1 MEGVIR
7 RSANY
12 EASIWDDD
20 YIQSFESLYTGEKY
34 VCEAEKLKDLVR
46 ILIHITEDELDQL
59 HLIDNVTRLGLS
71 GHFKEQIAN
80 MLEKIYEAQEWLEK
94 DLHFTSLK
102 FRLLRQ
108 HGYHV
113 PQEVFCSLMDE
124 ESNFKASLCEDMRG
138 LVSLYEASYLS
149 VEGEN
154 VMDLAK
160 DFSLNH
166 LARRLEQIS
175 EPRLR
180 EQVRHALEVPL
191 HWRLQKLEA
200 RWFIQAYENTS
211 EANLTLVELA
221 KLDYNMVQATYQQEL
236 KLLSSYDFSWYRE
249 TGLPEKLGFARHRL
263 AECFLWALGFV
274 PEPHLGYSR
283 EILSKIA
290 VMITIIDDIYDVY
303 GTLEELQLFTHT
315 IEKWDINSLDSLP
328 EYMKIC
334 ILALF
339 NSVNEFAYHIL
350 RDQGFNV
357 ISNLRKLWAELCRA
371 YYLEA
376 TWFHSG
382 YVPTTDEYLNIAW
395 ISSSG
400 PLLLFYA
407 YFTTNPINKKELKSL
422 NQYPGIIRW
431 PATVLRLADDLE
443 TSSCVLEQYEM
454 KRGDVPKTMEC
465 YMKETGCSE
474 EDARKHIKQL
484 IDTELKRMN
493 KEILMENPI
502 KNFGQTAM
510 NLGRI
515 SLCIYQ
521 HGDGFGLP
529 HSETKKNLISLVVQP
544 FSMP

>member
-1 MEGVIR
+1 MMEEVIR

-12 EASIWDDD
+12 GASIWDDD
-20 YIQSFESLYTGEKY
+20 YVQSLATPYTGEKY
-34 VCEAEKLKDLVR
+34 VGEAEKLKDLVR
-46 ILIHITEDELDQL
+46 ILIRETKEELDQL

-71 GHFKEQIAN
+71 GHFKDQIAK
-80 MLEKIYEAQEWLEK
+80 MLDKIYEAQEWLEK

-124 ESNFKASLCEDMRG
+124 EGSFKAILFEDVRG

-149 VEGEN
+149 MEGESL
-154 VMDLAK
+154 MDLAK

-166 LARRLEQIS
+166 LTRRLDQIT
-175 EPRLR
+175 EPRLK

-191 HWRLQKLEA
+191 HWRLQRLEA
-200 RWFIQAYENTS
+200 KWFIQVYENTF

-236 KLLSSYDFSWYRE
+236 KRLSSWYKE
-249 TGLPEKLGFARHRL
+249 TALPEKLGFVRHRL
-263 AECFLWALGFV
+263 AESFLWALGSV

-283 EILSKIA
+283 EILSKMTVI
-290 VMITIIDDIYDVY
+290 VTIIDDIYDVY
-303 GTLEELQLFTHT
+303 GTLEELELFTHT
-315 IEKWDINSLDSLP
+315 IERWDINSLDSLP
-328 EYMKIC
+328 EYMKISF
-334 ILALF
+334 LALF

-350 RDQGFNV
+350 IGQGFNV
-357 ISNLRKLWAELCRA
+357 ISNLRNLWAELCRA

-382 YVPTTDEYLNIAW
+382 YVPTTDEYLYTAW
-395 ISSSG
+395 ISVAG
-400 PLLLFYA
+400 PLLLFCG
-407 YFTTNPINKKELKSL
+407 YFTTNPINMKEMKSL
-422 NQYPGIIRW
+422 EQYPGIIRW
-431 PATVLRLADDLE
+431 PSTVLRLADDLG
-443 TSSCVLEQYEM
+443 TSSDEM
-454 KRGDVPKTMEC
+454 KRGDVPKSIQC

-484 IDTELKRMN
+484 IDMALKRMN

-510 NLGRI
+510 NVGRI
-515 SLCIYQ
+515 SLCVYQ

-529 HSETKKNLISLVVQP
+529 HSETKKNLMSLVVQP
-544 FSMP
+544 IPMP

>member
-1 MEGVIR
+1 MEEVIR

-12 EASIWDDD
+12 EAGVWDND
-20 YIQSFESLYTGEKY
+20 YIQSLASPYTGEKY
-34 VCEAEKLKDLVR
+34 VREAEKLKGLVR
-46 ILIHITEDELDQL
+46 ILIHQTEQELDQL
-59 HLIDNVTRLGLS
+59 HLIDNVTRLGVS
-71 GHFKEQIAN
+71 GHFKDQIAK
-80 MLEKIYEAQEWLEK
+80 MLDKMYEAQEWLEE

-124 ESNFKASLCEDMRG
+124 EGNFKVSLCEDVRG

-149 VEGEN
+149 MEGEN
-154 VMDLAK
+154 IMDLAK

-166 LARRLEQIS
+166 LAQTLEQIT
-175 EPRLR
+175 EPRLK

-191 HWRLQKLEA
+191 HWRLHKLEA

-236 KLLSSYDFSWYRE
+236 KLLSSWYKE
-249 TGLPEKLGFARHRL
+249 TGLPEKLGFVRYRL
-263 AECFLWALGFV
+263 AECFLWAMGFI

-283 EILSKIA
+283 EIMSKVA

-315 IEKWDINSLDSLP
+315 IERWDINSLDSLP

-334 ILALF
+334 FLALF
-339 NSVNEFAYHIL
+339 NSVNELAYHIL
-350 RDQGFNV
+350 REQGFNV
-357 ISNLRKLWAELCRA
+357 ISNMRNLWAELWRA

-376 TWFHSG
+376 AWFNSG
-382 YVPTTDEYLNIAW
+382 YVPTTDEYLNTAW
-395 ISSSG
+395 ISISG
-400 PLLLFYA
+400 PLLLFYG

-422 NQYPGIIRW
+422 EQYPGIIRR
-431 PATVLRLADDLE
+431 PATVLRLADDLA
-443 TSSCVLEQYEM
+443 TSSDEM
-454 KRGDVPKTMEC
+454 KRGDVPKSIQC

-484 IDTELKRMN
+484 IDTTLTRMN

-515 SLCIYQ
+515 SLCMYQ
-521 HGDGFGLP
+521 HGDHYGHP
-529 HSETKKNLISLVVQP
+529 HSETKKNLVSLVVQP
-544 FSMP
+544 IPMP

>member
-1 MEGVIR
+1 MEEVIR

-12 EASIWDDD
+12 EASIWEDD
-20 YIQSFESLYTGEKY
+20 YIQSFASPYTGEKY
-34 VCEAEKLKDLVR
+34 VREAEKLKDLVR
-46 ILIHITEDELDQL
+46 ILIHETEDELDQL
-59 HLIDNVTRLGLS
+59 HLIDNVRRLGLS
-71 GHFKEQIAN
+71 EHFKDQIAK
-80 MLEKIYEAQEWLEK
+80 MLDNIYEAQEWLEK

-124 ESNFKASLCEDMRG
+124 EGNFKASLCEDVRG
-138 LVSLYEASYLS
+138 LVSLYDASYLS
-149 VEGEN
+149 VEGESI
-154 VMDLAK
+154 MDLAK
-160 DFSLNH
+160 DFSVNH
-166 LARRLEQIS
+166 LTRRLDQIT

-191 HWRLQKLEA
+191 HWRLQRLEA
-200 RWFIQAYENTS
+200 KWFIKVYENTS
-211 EANLTLVELA
+211 EANLALVELS

-236 KLLSSYDFSWYRE
+236 KRLSSWYKE
-249 TGLPEKLGFARHRL
+249 TGLPKKLGFARHRM

-274 PEPHLGYSR
+274 QEPHLGYSR

-290 VMITIIDDIYDVY
+290 VLITIIDDIYDVY

-315 IEKWDINSLDSLP
+315 IERWDINSLDSLP

-334 ILALF
+334 FLALF
-339 NSVNEFAYHIL
+339 NSVNELAYHIL

-357 ISNLRKLWAELCRA
+357 ISNLRKLWAELCGA

-376 TWFHSG
+376 RWFHSG
-382 YVPTTDEYLNIAW
+382 YVPTTNEYLNTAL
-395 ISSSG
+395 ISISG
-400 PLLLFYA
+400 PLLMFYG
-407 YFTTNPINKKELKSL
+407 YFTTNTINKKELESL
-422 NQYPGIIRW
+422 EQYPGIIRW
-431 PATVLRLADDLE
+431 PATVLRLADDLG
-443 TSSCVLEQYEM
+443 TSSDEM

-474 EDARKHIKQL
+474 EDARNHIKQL
-484 IDTELKRMN
+484 IDTALKRMN

-515 SLCIYQ
+515 SLCMYQ

-529 HSETKKNLISLVVQP
+529 HSETKKNLVSLVVQP
-544 FSMP
+544 FPMP

>member
-1 MEGVIR
+1 MEEVIR

-20 YIQSFESLYTGEKY
+20 YIQSFESPYTGEKY
-34 VCEAEKLKDLVR
+34 VREAEKLKVLVK
-46 ILIHITEDELDQL
+46 ILIHQTEDVLDQL
-59 HLIDNVTRLGLS
+59 HLIDNLQRLGLS
-71 GHFKEQIAN
+71 YHFKDQIAK
-80 MLEKIYEAQEWLEK
+80 MLDKIYEAQEWSEK

-124 ESNFKASLCEDMRG
+124 EGNFKACLREDMRG
-138 LVSLYEASYLS
+138 LISLYEASSLS
-149 VEGEN
+149 VEGESII
-154 VMDLAK
+154 DLAK
-160 DFSLNH
+160 DFSLNQ
-166 LARRLEQIS
+166 LARRLNQIT
-175 EPRLR
+175 EPLLK
-180 EQVRHALEVPL
+180 EQVSHALEVSL
-191 HWRLQKLEA
+191 HWRVHKLEA
-200 RWFIQAYENTS
+200 KWFIQLYENTT
-211 EANLTLVELA
+211 EANLALVELS

-236 KLLSSYDFSWYRE
+236 KRLSSWYRE

-315 IEKWDINSLDSLP
+315 IERWDINSLDSLP

-334 ILALF
+334 FLALF

-357 ISNLRKLWAELCRA
+357 ISNLKNLWAELCRA

-382 YVPTTDEYLNIAW
+382 YVPTTDEYLNTAW
-395 ISSSG
+395 ISISG
-400 PLLLFYA
+400 PLLIFYG
-407 YFTTNPINKKELKSL
+407 YYTTNPINKKELKIL
-422 NQYPGIIRW
+422 EQYPGIIRW
-431 PATVLRLADDLE
+431 PSTVLRLADDLA
-443 TSSCVLEQYEM
+443 TSSDEM
-454 KRGDVPKTMEC
+454 KRGDVPKSIQC
-465 YMKETGCSE
+465 CMKETDCSE

-484 IDTELKRMN
+484 IDTALKRMN

-502 KNFGQTAM
+502 KNLGQTAM

-521 HGDGFGLP
+521 NGDGFGLP
-529 HSETKKNLISLVVQP
+529 NSETKKSLVSLLVQP
-544 FSMP
+544 FPMPHL

>member
-1 MEGVIR
+1 MEEVIR

-12 EASIWDDD
+12 EASVWDDD
-20 YIQSFESLYTGEKY
+20 YIQSLASPYMGKKY
-34 VCEAEKLKDLVR
+34 VDQAKKLKDRVKL
-46 ILIHITEDELDQL
+46 LIHDTEDELDQL
-59 HLIDNVTRLGLS
+59 HLIDNLQRLGLS
-71 GHFKEQIAN
+71 DHFKDQIAK
-80 MLEKIYEAQEWLEK
+80 MLDNIYEAQEWPEK
-94 DLHFTSLK
+94 DLHVTSLK

-108 HGYHV
+108 HGCHV

-124 ESNFKASLCEDMRG
+124 EGNFKASLCEDVRG

-149 VEGEN
+149 VEGESI
-154 VMDLAK
+154 MDLAK

-166 LARRLEQIS
+166 LTQRLVQIT

-180 EQVRHALEVPL
+180 EQVWHALEVPL
-191 HWRLQKLEA
+191 HWRVQKLETK
-200 RWFIQAYENTS
+200 WYIQAYEDTS
-211 EANLTLVELA
+211 EANLTLVELS

-236 KLLSSYDFSWYRE
+236 KQLSRYNFSWYKE
-249 TGLPEKLGFARHRL
+249 TGLPEKMGFARHRL
-263 AECFLWALGFV
+263 AESFLWTLGFV

-283 EILSKIA
+283 EMLSKSA
-290 VMITIIDDIYDVY
+290 VMTTIIDDIYDVY

-315 IEKWDINSLDSLP
+315 IERWDINSLDSLP

-334 ILALF
+334 FLALF
-339 NSVNEFAYHIL
+339 NSVNELAYHIL

-357 ISNLRKLWAELCRA
+357 ISNLTNLWAELCRV

-376 TWFHSG
+376 RWFHSG
-382 YVPTTDEYLNIAW
+382 YVPTTNEYLNAAW
-395 ISSSG
+395 ISVSG
-400 PLLLFYA
+400 PLILFYG

-422 NQYPGIIRW
+422 EQYPGIIRW
-431 PATVLRLADDLE
+431 PSTVLRLADDLG
-443 TSSCVLEQYEM
+443 TSSDEM

-474 EDARKHIKQL
+474 EDARNHIKQL
-484 IDTELKRMN
+484 IDTALKRMN

-515 SLCIYQ
+515 SLCMYQ

-529 HSETKKNLISLVVQP
+529 HSETKKNLVSLVVQP
-544 FSMP
+544 FPMP

>member
-1 MEGVIR
+1 MEEVIR

-20 YIQSFESLYTGEKY
+20 YIQSFASPYTGEKY
-34 VCEAEKLKDLVR
+34 VREAEKLKDLVK
-46 ILIHITEDELDQL
+46 ILIHETEHELDQL
-59 HLIDNVTRLGLS
+59 HLIDNMTRLGVS
-71 GHFKEQIAN
+71 GHFKDQITKLLTN
-80 MLEKIYEAQEWLEK
+80 IYEAQEWCEE

-124 ESNFKASLCEDMRG
+124 EGNFKASLCEDVRG

-149 VEGEN
+149 MEGESI
-154 VMDLAK
+154 MDLAK

-166 LARRLEQIS
+166 LAQKLDQIT
-175 EPRLR
+175 EPHLK
-180 EQVRHALEVPL
+180 EQVRHALEFPQ

-211 EANLTLVELA
+211 EANLILVELA
-221 KLDYNMVQATYQQEL
+221 KLEYNMVQATYQQEL
-236 KLLSSYDFSWYRE
+236 KRLSSWYRE
-249 TGLPEKLGFARHRL
+249 TGLPEKLGFVRHRL
-263 AECFLWALGFV
+263 AESFLWALGFV

-290 VMITIIDDIYDVY
+290 VFINIIDDIYDVY
-303 GTLEELQLFTHT
+303 GTLEELQLFTDT
-315 IEKWDINSLDSLP
+315 IERWDINSLDSLP

-334 ILALF
+334 FLALF
-339 NSVNEFAYHIL
+339 NSVNELAYHIL
-350 RDQGFNV
+350 RDQGFLV
-357 ISNLRKLWAELCRA
+357 ISNLKNLWAELCRA

-376 TWFHSG
+376 AWFHSG
-382 YVPTTDEYLNIAW
+382 YVPTTYEYLNTAW
-395 ISSSG
+395 ISISG
-400 PLLLFYA
+400 PLLLFYG
-407 YFTTNPINKKELKSL
+407 YFTTNLINKNELKSL
-422 NQYPGIIRW
+422 EQYPGIIRW
-431 PATVLRLADDLE
+431 PSTVLRLADDLG
-443 TSSCVLEQYEM
+443 TSSDEM

-474 EDARKHIKQL
+474 EDARKHIKQV
-484 IDTELKRMN
+484 IDTALKRMN

-515 SLCIYQ
+515 SLCMYQ

-529 HSETKKNLISLVVQP
+529 HSETKKNLVSLLVQP

>member
-1 MEGVIR
+1 MEEVIR

-12 EASIWDDD
+12 EASVWDDD
-20 YIQSFESLYTGEKY
+20 YIQSLASPYTGEKY
-34 VCEAEKLKDLVR
+34 AREAERLKDLVN
-46 ILIHITEDELDQL
+46 ILINDTEKELDQL
-59 HLIDNVTRLGLS
+59 HLIDNVQRLGLS
-71 GHFKEQIAN
+71 GHFKDQIAK
-80 MLEKIYEAQEWLEK
+80 MLDNIYEEQEWLQN

-124 ESNFKASLCEDMRG
+124 DGNFKASLSEDVRG

-149 VEGEN
+149 VEGESI
-154 VMDLAK
+154 MDLAK
-160 DFSLNH
+160 EFSLTH
-166 LARRLEQIS
+166 LTRRLDQIT
-175 EPRLR
+175 EPRLK

-200 RWFIQAYENTS
+200 RWFIQAYEDTA
-211 EANLTLVELA
+211 EANRTLVELA
-221 KLDYNMVQATYQQEL
+221 KLEYNMVQAAYQQEL
-236 KLLSSYDFSWYRE
+236 KLLSSWYKE
-249 TGLPEKLGFARHRL
+249 TGLPEKLEFARHQL
-263 AECFLWALGFV
+263 AVSYLWALGFI
-274 PEPHLGYSR
+274 PEHHLVYSR

-315 IEKWDINSLDSLP
+315 IERWDINSLDSLP

-334 ILALF
+334 FLALF
-339 NSVNEFAYHIL
+339 NTVNEFAYHIL
-350 RDQGFNV
+350 RDQGFNI
-357 ISNLRKLWAELCRA
+357 ISNLRNLWAELCRA

-382 YVPTTDEYLNIAW
+382 YFPTTNEYLNTAW
-395 ISSSG
+395 ISISG
-400 PLLLFYA
+400 PLLLFYG
-407 YFTTNPINKKELKSL
+407 YFTTNPINQKELKSL
-422 NQYPGIIRW
+422 EQYPGIIRW
-431 PATVLRLADDLE
+431 PATVLRLADDLG
-443 TSSCVLEQYEM
+443 TSSDEM
-454 KRGDVPKTMEC
+454 KRGDVPKSIQC

-484 IDTELKRMN
+484 IDTALKRMN

-515 SLCIYQ
+515 SLCMYQ

-529 HSETKKNLISLVVQP
+529 YSETKKNLMSLLVQP